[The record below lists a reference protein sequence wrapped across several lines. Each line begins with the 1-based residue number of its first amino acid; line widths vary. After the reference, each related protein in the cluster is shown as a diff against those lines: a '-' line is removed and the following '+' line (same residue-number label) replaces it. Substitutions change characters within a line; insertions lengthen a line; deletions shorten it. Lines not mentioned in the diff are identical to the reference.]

1 MNRVLSN
8 LKWPTTGE
16 ITMPRFSLAQLRYR
30 LRCYRECR
38 RSRRQLL
45 TLDDRLLKDIG
56 ISRAQARQES
66 RKTFWQHTTFNK
78 EAP

>member
-1 MNRVLSN
+1 MNHLLSN

-16 ITMPRFSLAQLRYR
+16 IIMPRFSLAQLRYR

-56 ISRAQARQES
+56 ISRAQAHQEG
-66 RKTFWQHTTFNK
+66 RKTFWQHTTFTK
-78 EAP
+78 ERS

>member
-1 MNRVLSN
+1 MRN
-8 LKWPTTGE
+8 LKWLTTGE
-16 ITMPRFSLAQLRYR
+16 ITMPRFSLTQLRYR

-45 TLDDRLLKDIG
+45 ALDDLLLKDIG

-66 RKTFWQHTTFNK
+66 RKTFWQSTTFNK
-78 EAP
+78 ERP